1 MAGLALRTAS
11 SLSTL
16 RGFLLTYLPAM
27 EVPEEGIAMASAPA
41 LCPPPLRLRT
51 SPDEITCNP
60 FKVTHCH
67 PKSHTPSDPYQRD
80 QRAPR
85 SPPYNFPSDFSS
97 YTARICPSTSSLP
110 RSPSSLSPASSAGNS
125 PISSPAPSIKA
136 RISSSTLPSAP
147 VLRRKISPTQ
157 ITLRDLRESHKQL
170 QAMQS
175 EDQLRRIYERQTMEY
190 LYGDFASLDGLQ
202 E

>member
-1 MAGLALRTAS
+1 
-11 SLSTL
+11 
-16 RGFLLTYLPAM
+16 M
-27 EVPEEGIAMASAPA
+27 EIPEEGIAMASAPA

-51 SPDEITCNP
+51 SPDELAFNP
-60 FKVTHCH
+60 FEVITHR
-67 PKSHTPSDPYQRD
+67 PQARTPRDPYQRD

-110 RSPSSLSPASSAGNS
+110 RSPSSLSPVGSAGNS
-125 PISSPAPSIKA
+125 PTTSPAPSIKA
-136 RISSSTLPSAP
+136 RISSNTLPTTP

-157 ITLRDLRESHKQL
+157 ITLRDLRENQKRL

-190 LYGDFASLDGLQ
+190 LHGDFASLDGLQ

>member
-1 MAGLALRTAS
+1 
-11 SLSTL
+11 
-16 RGFLLTYLPAM
+16 
-27 EVPEEGIAMASAPA
+27 MASAPA
-41 LCPPPLRLRT
+41 LCPSPLRLRT
-51 SPDEITCNP
+51 TPDELDSSS
-60 FKVTHCH
+60 FKRR
-67 PKSHTPSDPYQRD
+67 PQAHTTGDAYQHN
-80 QRAPR
+80 QKVPQ

-110 RSPSSLSPASSAGNS
+110 RSPYSFSPVGSVDNS
-125 PISSPAPSIKA
+125 PISSPSPSIKA
-136 RISSSTLPSAP
+136 RVSSNTLPSAP

-157 ITLRDLRESHKQL
+157 ITLRDLRESQKRL

-190 LYGDFASLDGLQ
+190 LFSDFASLDGLQ

>member
-1 MAGLALRTAS
+1 MAD
-11 SLSTL
+11 
-16 RGFLLTYLPAM
+16 
-27 EVPEEGIAMASAPA
+27 APA
-41 LCPPPLRLRT
+41 LCPSPLRLRT
-51 SPDEITCNP
+51 TPDELESSPIPHRPEAHATR
-60 FKVTHCH
+60 
-67 PKSHTPSDPYQRD
+67 DPYQHD
-80 QRAPR
+80 QKIPR
-85 SPPYNFPSDFSS
+85 GPPYNFPSDFSS

-110 RSPSSLSPASSAGNS
+110 RSPSSCSPVGSVGNS
-125 PISSPAPSIKA
+125 PTSSPAPSIKA
-136 RISSSTLPSAP
+136 RVSNNTLPSAP

-157 ITLRDLRESHKQL
+157 TTLRDLRESQKRL

>member
-1 MAGLALRTAS
+1 
-11 SLSTL
+11 
-16 RGFLLTYLPAM
+16 M
-27 EVPEEGIAMASAPA
+27 EILEEGTAMASAPA

-51 SPDEITCNP
+51 SPDELAFNP
-60 FKVTHCH
+60 FEVNAHR
-67 PKSHTPSDPYQRD
+67 PQARMPRDPYQRD

-97 YTARICPSTSSLP
+97 YTARICPSNSSLP
-110 RSPSSLSPASSAGNS
+110 RSPSGLSPVGSAGSS
-125 PISSPAPSIKA
+125 PTTSPAPSIKA
-136 RISSSTLPSAP
+136 RLSSNTLPGAP
-147 VLRRKISPTQ
+147 ILRRKVSPTQ
-157 ITLRDLRESHKQL
+157 TTLRDLRENQKRL

-175 EDQLRRIYERQTMEY
+175 EDQLRKIYERQTMEY